1 MTMTEFLIY
10 ECRAAVTMAAFYMF
24 YRLFLSKETLHA
36 FNRTVLLATAVL
48 SLALPLCV
56 ITIHKTVEIQAA
68 AGGAGEL
75 MMSQAAETAGRDY
88 LPAIAFGIYLT
99 GAAIVLAK
107 MAASVAGAMKIIREG
122 RTARKE
128 DGISIVVTDKDIPP
142 FSFMSYIVVS
152 ENDMKEGARE
162 IILHETAHIRRRH
175 SSDVMLIEIIT
186 ALQWFNPAIWM
197 LRSDLRTLHEYEADE
212 AVLRSGV
219 NIKEY
224 QYLLIRKAVG
234 ASGYSVTNS
243 FNHSTLKNR
252 ITMMLCKKSSLWST
266 WKALYIIPLM
276 GLSLAS
282 TARTVTDY
290 RPAENAA
297 ADPLVVKGHRTDVTS
312 GKVSKI
318 NADGDTVTRQIN
330 EVYVISYSKDA
341 AKDAGNSKKPLY
353 IVDGKKVEDIS
364 LIAPQGI
371 ESITVLK
378 DKANIEK
385 YGAEAENGVVL
396 ITLKKV
402 TDAEAE
408 KVDEAPA
415 SGKDEEPMIE
425 IEPKFNGEGA
435 DVFAKYVN
443 MNLTYPTDTD
453 GKKSGRVLVSFTV
466 GTDGKVK
473 NVKILR
479 GVSKAID
486 EEVVRV
492 VSSSPDW
499 TPGYGRD
506 GKPVEVS
513 YTFPVVFKER

>member
-1 MTMTEFLIY
+1 
-10 ECRAAVTMAAFYMF
+10 
-24 YRLFLSKETLHA
+24 
-36 FNRTVLLATAVL
+36 
-48 SLALPLCV
+48 
-56 ITIHKTVEIQAA
+56 
-68 AGGAGEL
+68 
-75 MMSQAAETAGRDY
+75 
-88 LPAIAFGIYLT
+88 
-99 GAAIVLAK
+99 
-107 MAASVAGAMKIIREG
+107 
-122 RTARKE
+122 
-128 DGISIVVTDKDIPP
+128 
-142 FSFMSYIVVS
+142 
-152 ENDMKEGARE
+152 
-162 IILHETAHIRRRH
+162 
-175 SSDVMLIEIIT
+175 
-186 ALQWFNPAIWM
+186 
-197 LRSDLRTLHEYEADE
+197 
-212 AVLRSGV
+212 
-219 NIKEY
+219 
-224 QYLLIRKAVG
+224 
-234 ASGYSVTNS
+234 
-243 FNHSTLKNR
+243 
-252 ITMMLCKKSSLWST
+252 MMLCKKSSLWST

-290 RPAENAA
+290 RPVGNAA
-297 ADPLVVKGHRTDVTS
+297 ADTLVVKGHRTDVTA

-318 NADGDTVTRQIN
+318 NADGDTGTRQIN

-341 AKDAGNSKKPLY
+341 AKDAENSKKPLY

-378 DKANIEK
+378 DKTSTEK

-402 TDAEAE
+402 MDATENTPVSVKTAAVTDAAE
-408 KVDEAPA
+408 EKADEAPA
-415 SGKDEEPMIE
+415 SGKDGELEIE
-425 IEPKFNGEGA
+425 ITPKFNGKDAGE
-435 DVFAKYVN
+435 FAKYVN

-473 NVKILR
+473 DIKILR

-513 YTFPVVFKER
+513 YTFPVVFEER

>member
-36 FNRTVLLATAVL
+36 FNRAVLLVTAVL
-48 SLALPLCV
+48 SLVLPLCV
-56 ITIHKTVEIQAA
+56 ITIHRTVEIQAA
-68 AGGAGEL
+68 AGSAGEL
-75 MMSQAAETAGRDY
+75 MMSQTAETAGRDY

-107 MAASVAGAMKIIREG
+107 IAASVAGAMKIIREG
-122 RTARKE
+122 CTVRKE
-128 DGISIVVTDKDIPP
+128 EGISIVVTDKDISP
-142 FSFMSYIVVS
+142 FSFMSYIVVP
-152 ENDMKEGARE
+152 ENGMKEGARE

-197 LRSDLRTLHEYEADE
+197 LRSDMRTLHEYEADE

-219 NIKEY
+219 NIKEC

-243 FNHSTLKNR
+243 FNHSTLKSR

-290 RPAENAA
+290 RPAEDAA
-297 ADPLVVKGHRTDVTS
+297 ADTLVVKGHRTDVTS

-318 NADGDTVTRQIN
+318 NADSDSGARQIN

-341 AKDAGNSKKPLY
+341 SKDAGDSKKPLY

-364 LIAPQGI
+364 SIAPQGI

-378 DKANIEK
+378 DKASIEK
-385 YGAEAENGVVL
+385 YGSEAENGVVL

-402 TDAEAE
+402 MDATENAPVSMKTAVVTDAAAE
-408 KVDEAPA
+408 KADEAPA
-415 SGKDEEPMIE
+415 SGKDSEPMIE

-435 DVFAKYVN
+435 DAFAKYVN

-453 GKKSGRVLVSFTV
+453 GKKSGRVVVSFTV

-479 GVSKAID
+479 
-486 EEVVRV
+486 
-492 VSSSPDW
+492 
-499 TPGYGRD
+499 
-506 GKPVEVS
+506 
-513 YTFPVVFKER
+513 

>member
-1 MTMTEFLIY
+1 MTEFLIY

-36 FNRTVLLATAVL
+36 FNRTGLLATAVL
-48 SLALPLCV
+48 SLVLPLCV
-56 ITIHKTVEIQAA
+56 ITIHKTVEMQAA
-68 AGGAGEL
+68 AGGTGEL
-75 MMSQAAETAGRDY
+75 MMSQATETAGRDY
-88 LPAIAFGIYLT
+88 LPAIAFGIYLA

-107 MAASVAGAMKIIREG
+107 TASSVAGAMKIIREG
-122 RTARKE
+122 RTVRKE
-128 DGISIVVTDKDIPP
+128 DGISIVVTDKDITP
-142 FSFMSYIVVS
+142 FSFMNYIVVS

-175 SSDVMLIEIIT
+175 SADVMLIEIIT

-212 AVLRSGV
+212 AVLKSGV

-290 RPAENAA
+290 RPVENAA
-297 ADPLVVKGHRTDVTS
+297 SDTLVVKGHRTDVTA

-318 NADGDTVTRQIN
+318 NADGDTGTRQIN

-341 AKDAGNSKKPLY
+341 A
-353 IVDGKKVEDIS
+353 E
-364 LIAPQGI
+364 
-371 ESITVLK
+371 E
-378 DKANIEK
+378 KA
-385 YGAEAENGVVL
+385 
-396 ITLKKV
+396 
-402 TDAEAE
+402 
-408 KVDEAPA
+408 DEAPA
-415 SGKDEEPMIE
+415 SGKDGEPEIE
-425 IEPKFNGEGA
+425 ITPKFNGKDAGE
-435 DVFAKYVN
+435 FAKYVN

-473 NVKILR
+473 DIKILR

-513 YTFPVVFKER
+513 YTFPVVFEER